1 MTKEAI
7 MRAIS
12 LISVTLATL
21 ALGATNA
28 AAGSYCATYSDQKGG
43 SENCTFTSLAQCQ
56 AQVSGLGG
64 WCRANPFPGTAF
76 GTSSGSWGHSLPQ
89 GGGY

>member
-1 MTKEAI
+1 
-7 MRAIS
+7 MRAIG
-12 LISVTLATL
+12 LVSVTLATL

-28 AAGSYCATYSDQKGG
+28 VAAGSFCATYSDQKGG
-43 SENCTFTSLAQCQ
+43 SENCTFTTLQQCQ

-76 GTSSGSWGHSLPQ
+76 GTSSGSWGSSPRQ